1 MKKIKRLVVACCVLM
16 PVLAYAGERVPLWPE
31 GKIPDFQPQQI
42 AAALQE
48 VRKPGFK
55 AAEHTMPHLDWF
67 DAPAEKNGA
76 CMLLISGGGYK
87 NWCDGWWI
95 DQVAKK
101 FTELGYVC
109 VSLTY
114 RTPRP
119 QGLPIYQ
126 SAWQDGQR
134 AVRLVRQSAQERGFD
149 PEKIGA
155 LGFSAGSHLTVL
167 LGTSALTPAYQ
178 AVDELDQT
186 PCHINWAVPIY
197 TAYALTD
204 GLTGPNTR
212 NGDALDARLSDVF
225 KFDAKTCPM
234 ALFHG
239 GTDNYSPNGSTQ
251 IYRQLRR
258 MKIPAEVHL
267 FADRGHGFM
276 GDSKK
281 GEQGAAY
288 DHWLDRIAE
297 FMRQMNF
304 DGRLGAE
311 VELMSRYPNDDA
323 RGNYRKE
330 PIWPNGRMPD
340 AQKNQCQP
348 YLEWHFPQERKTKAI
363 QIIYSGGA
371 YNGNNPDGFEVAP
384 ARRYL
389 NQKGMT
395 VVTMKYRSPRP
406 QGGLAK
412 HTTAWQDLQRTIRI
426 VRSKAEKEGLDP
438 KRIGIM
444 GSSAGGHLTLMG
456 ATSSK
461 QRSSWAIDELH
472 KIPCNVQWAVAIYPA
487 YALSDGANGVNAG
500 GGNDDSAR
508 LVPEF
513 AFDLDTCP
521 MLFIHGDADGHAAMS
536 SVKCWEQLR
545 RMGIQSD
552 LHTLARRGHCFQN
565 KAAPGTGSYTWMD
578 RIWEFMN
585 HKGFNK

>member
-1 MKKIKRLVVACCVLM
+1 MMGVWLGFALLAC
-16 PVLAYAGERVPLWPE
+16 AQDRVDLWPE

-42 AAALQE
+42 AATLQE
-48 VRKPGFK
+48 TKASGFK
-55 AAEHTMPHLDWF
+55 AEEHTMPHLDWF
-67 DAPAEKNGA
+67 DAPVEKNGA
-76 CMLLISGGGYK
+76 CMLLISGGGYQSC
-87 NWCDGWWI
+87 CDAWWVNK
-95 DQVAKK
+95 VAKR

-109 VSLTY
+109 VNLTY

-134 AVRLVRQSAQERGFD
+134 AVRLVRSEAQRRGFD

-178 AVDELDQT
+178 AVDKLDQT
-186 PCHINWAVPIY
+186 PCHVNWAVPIY

-212 NGDALDARLSDVF
+212 NGDAIDARLSDVF

-239 GTDNYSPNGSTQ
+239 GTDNYSPSGSTQ

-258 MKIPAEVHL
+258 MKIPAEIHL

-276 GDSKK
+276 GDAKK
-281 GEQGAAY
+281 GEQGSAY
-288 DHWLDRIAE
+288 DHWLDRVSE

-304 DGRLGAE
+304 DGRLGAK

-323 RGNYRKE
+323 RGDYRKE

-340 AQKNQCQP
+340 VQKNQCQP
-348 YLEWHFPQERKTKAI
+348 YLEWHFPKQRKTKAI

-371 YNGNNPDGFEVAP
+371 YNGNKPDGFEVAP

-389 NQKGMT
+389 NEKGMT
-395 VVTMKYRSPRP
+395 VVTLKYRTPRP

-412 HTTAWQDLQRTIRI
+412 HTSAWQDLQRTIRI
-426 VRSKAEKEGLDP
+426 VRSKAAKEGLDP
-438 KRIGIM
+438 NRIGIM

-461 QRSSWAIDELH
+461 QRSSWAIDDLH
-472 KIPCNVQWAVAIYPA
+472 KIPCKVQWAVAIYPA
-487 YALSDGANGVNAG
+487 YALTDGANGTNAG
-500 GGNDDSAR
+500 GGNEDSAR

-513 AFDLDTCP
+513 SFDLDTCP
-521 MLFIHGDADGHAAMS
+521 MLFLHGDADGYAAMN

-552 LHTLARRGHCFQN
+552 LHTLVKGKHCFQA
-565 KAAPGTGSYTWMD
+565 KASPGTGSYTWLD